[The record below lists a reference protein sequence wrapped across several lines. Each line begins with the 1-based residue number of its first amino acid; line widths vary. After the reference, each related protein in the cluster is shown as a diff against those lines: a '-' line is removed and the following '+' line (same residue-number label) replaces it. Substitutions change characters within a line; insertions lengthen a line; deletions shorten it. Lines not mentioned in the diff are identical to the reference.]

1 MVRGTGYQAGAVRLG
16 SPFFISFSVGGR
28 WRPVKRISG
37 AEGDPPDHM
46 SNARAHAKRRS
57 TLTAGGAT
65 VQGVRVTRR
74 GRRLLDILK
83 LCVCVCVCARSF
95 GFPFAQTLETFP

>member
-1 MVRGTGYQAGAVRLG
+1 MGYRAGAVRLG

-46 SNARAHAKRRS
+46 SNARAHAKRCS

-65 VQGVRVTRR
+65 VQGVRVEREGTY
-74 GRRLLDILK
+74 
-83 LCVCVCVCARSF
+83 
-95 GFPFAQTLETFP
+95 